1 MNQQSRFMLSVS
13 SFIWAI
19 KMFLWNIV
27 SMRLTCLIYISRIEF
42 VARMSVTKNLMAVYL
57 DVGGIRI
64 VSMKLLFFKNK
75 VWIAISCPRFL
86 PKDYN
91 FFCNVQLKL
100 YHIYMYIYIY
110 LSCIYYIYI
119 YIYIYIIYSNL
130 LVHTWSEITEGR
142 IVYVI
147 NNPYLSA

>member
-1 MNQQSRFMLSVS
+1 MNQQSRFIMSVS

-42 VARMSVTKNLMAVYL
+42 VARMSVTKNLMVVYL

-64 VSMKLLFFKNK
+64 VSMKLLFFNNK

-100 YHIYMYIYIY
+100 YHIYICIFIYIY
-110 LSCIYYIYI
+110 DVYIYI
-119 YIYIYIIYSNL
+119 YIYISFTQIFWYTLGLKSRRVGLYM
-130 LVHTWSEITEGR
+130 
-142 IVYVI
+142 
-147 NNPYLSA
+147 